1 MIRQSGRPSANPGP
15 PIAETLGK
23 PTPSHHKP
31 VNDFQVSLIAKLVS
45 SMDGDPVA
53 QADLGEAYT
62 LLTDYLIN
70 DIQSSAPA
78 KE

>member
-1 MIRQSGRPSANPGP
+1 MTDI
-15 PIAETLGK
+15 
-23 PTPSHHKP
+23 
-31 VNDFQVSLIAKLVS
+31 QVSLILNLVL

-62 LLTDYLIN
+62 LLTDYLIDN
-70 DIQSSAPA
+70 NVQPFAPA

>member
-1 MIRQSGRPSANPGP
+1 MQTLAHLLPILRQPHP
-15 PIAETLGK
+15 PHH
-23 PTPSHHKP
+23 TP
-31 VNDFQVSLIAKLVS
+31 VTDFQVSLIVNLVL

-62 LLTDYLIN
+62 LLTDYLIKEK
-70 DIQSSAPA
+70 IQPFAPA